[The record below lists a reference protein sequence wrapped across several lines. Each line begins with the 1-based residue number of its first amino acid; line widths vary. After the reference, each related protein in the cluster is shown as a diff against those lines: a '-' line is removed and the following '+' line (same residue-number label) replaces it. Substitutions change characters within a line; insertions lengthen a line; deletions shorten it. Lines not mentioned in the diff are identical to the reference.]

1 MFEHWVWRNEEDFE
15 TASFLGQSLSFK
27 TYKMFITGVFTHVVL
42 EVCITKIYDVDLNA
56 DTGNKGGLCCHNHG
70 YQREI
75 CDGLEIKLA

>member
-1 MFEHWVWRNEEDFE
+1 
-15 TASFLGQSLSFK
+15 
-27 TYKMFITGVFTHVVL
+27 MFITGVFTHVVL